1 MEKAGSDTVASAA
14 ATLIRILGN
23 VPTLALPGVP
33 ASAPVSVLKVA
44 HAGILTI
51 EKLKL
56 SPLGA
61 LTTGVKP
68 KDWPA
73 VMLAGGVPLIV
84 GAADG

>member
-1 MEKAGSDTVASAA
+1 
-14 ATLIRILGN
+14 
-23 VPTLALPGVP
+23 
-33 ASAPVSVLKVA
+33 
-44 HAGILTI
+44 LTI